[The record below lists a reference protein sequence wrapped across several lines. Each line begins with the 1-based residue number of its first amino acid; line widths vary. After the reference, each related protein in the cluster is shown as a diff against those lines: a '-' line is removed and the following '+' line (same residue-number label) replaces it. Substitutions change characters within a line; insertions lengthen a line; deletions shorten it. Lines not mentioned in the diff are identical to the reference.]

1 MGRRKNDNYDQGT
14 FSSDDD
20 DSYRERLRHEMEDEA
35 SLFQDPNKR
44 RRGMTKEQAI
54 YGYDWDSDDDSNNNR
69 AQRPRRSG
77 VKTDISHFVSASSKP
92 PSSKEQ
98 DEEDSDHAGHG
109 SESSADEKDNN
120 AEEDDDQSMRSDSGS
135 DRSMSSNEDQNDEDD
150 EDAEARREREAAFK
164 AARQREREEND
175 AWEDSHGGLNMM
187 SSSMGMRPGLGNGQP
202 TMETT
207 PAPSA
212 TTTTATPTATSA
224 KDPQPPTSNKSMA
237 ETFRKSLGLSAGSSS
252 PTTTSPSTSS
262 QRSRS
267 RANNSL
273 GAFMNRNNISRS
285 NEPSPSPGPSSPRPS
300 SPALHS
306 KPSKDGEHG
315 EQQQPTIAAKAIK
328 VSRDFGAFSKQGSG
342 IGLKLLKQMG
352 WKEGYGLGAGGS
364 GIVEP
369 IQSKLRP
376 TKMGLGFNGF
386 REKSA
391 QDRAE
396 EKRRGYAE
404 SEEDEDEGEGASK
417 RGKSKKGEKK
427 AQRDEAEAALPK
439 ADGWKRKPGR
449 EGKRKGPR
457 IEYKTAE
464 EIQREIESSD
474 QPMTAAT
481 APTQKILDMTGKQ
494 VRELTSA
501 SQISSLHGSMIEGE
515 RFPELRYNLD
525 LMASLSTT
533 DLEQVAR
540 RQKEDHARAQVLEC
554 ESQMA
559 QDRIAKDVLEM
570 DKLVKAMTISDQCI
584 TIAEDLRQSSTNTT
598 GTTAVDITEEQLV
611 AAFREPFDLLA
622 GLYFEEY
629 QRYSLDQVV
638 VAVLQES
645 VKALF
650 AHWDVLKNPRL
661 GSTLF
666 GQWKKLLKQ
675 SKVVYANSM
684 AGMETDDYDYPSP
697 RHGRG
702 GGGYGGP
709 ERMTAYESLLYQTWL
724 PKVRSAINNEWQ
736 PRDCDPMVELLEAWA
751 PPVLPKF
758 LQDNVITQLILP
770 KLRQEV
776 ATWSPRDPLLIHTWI
791 HPWLPILGEVRME
804 QELFGDIRRKFAAGL
819 TSWQVLDPS
828 ALQALAPWR
837 GVWDPTDM
845 ELLLLKSV
853 LPKLIEGLQAFEINP
868 RAQKLDV
875 LRAVLPWHTFF
886 PSTTF
891 SALLQ
896 NEFFPRW
903 HHVLYLWLTHPST
916 TDLDQV
922 SQWYLWWKDLFP
934 PALLH
939 DTGVTAG
946 FRKGLDMINQLMAGL
961 KVMPPAEPQR
971 ISYGPGSSG
980 GDKQGPSATSKSRQH
995 QQDTLG
1001 RLQANKHLVAASSI
1015 SFKDLVQDYA
1025 AQNSLLLVLT
1035 SKMHEGTGRPL
1046 YRLGGNSTGTSGGV
1060 LVHLTDEVAFIKSE
1074 EAGGA
1079 WVPISIE
1086 DLMVLAGGKGKAAAA
1101 GMR

>member
-1 MGRRKNDNYDQGT
+1 
-14 FSSDDD
+14 
-20 DSYRERLRHEMEDEA
+20 
-35 SLFQDPNKR
+35 
-44 RRGMTKEQAI
+44 MTKDQTI
-54 YGYDWDSDDDSNNNR
+54 YGYDWDDEDDSSNNKGRR
-69 AQRPRRSG
+69 ASSFRSR
-77 VKTDISHFVSASSKP
+77 TDISQFVTASSKP
-92 PSSKEQ
+92 SSSKEQ
-98 DEEDSDHAGHG
+98 DQDGSDHVDDG
-109 SESSADEKDNN
+109 SDSSADEKENRV
-120 AEEDDDQSMRSDSGS
+120 EDEDGDDSRSIRSDDNS
-135 DRSMSSNEDQNDEDD
+135 DTSMSSNEDEDE

-164 AARQREREEND
+164 AARQRDRDEND
-175 AWEDSHGGLNMM
+175 AWEDSHGGANRMLS
-187 SSSMGMRPGLGNGQP
+187 SSSMSMRPGLGIMGGSDQP
-202 TMETT
+202 MAETT
-207 PAPSA
+207 TTNAA
-212 TTTTATPTATSA
+212 ATTTATHDAQSTA
-224 KDPQPPTSNKSMA
+224 NKSMA

-252 PTTTSPSTSS
+252 PTTTSTSN
-262 QRSRS
+262 QRSRN

-273 GAFMNRNNISRS
+273 GAFMSRNNLSRS
-285 NEPSPSPGPSSPRPS
+285 NESSPSPGPSSPRPS
-300 SPALHS
+300 SPALS
-306 KPSKDGEHG
+306 KLSKEGG
-315 EQQQPTIAAKAIK
+315 EQPPVMVAKATK
-328 VSRDFGAFSKQGSG
+328 VSKDFGAFSKQGSG

-352 WKEGYGLGAGGS
+352 WKEGYGLGAGGT

-386 REKSA
+386 REKTA

-404 SEEDEDEGEGASK
+404 SEEEEEEEAV
-417 RGKSKKGEKK
+417 GKKKGEKGKKK
-427 AQRDEAEAALPK
+427 AGRDDAAAELPK
-439 ADGWKRKPGR
+439 ADGWKRKPGK
-449 EGKRKGPR
+449 GSKKGPK

-474 QPMTAAT
+474 QPMTGVSGGSVQ
-481 APTQKILDMTGKQ
+481 PQKILDMTGKQ

-501 SQISSLHGSMIEGE
+501 SQISSLYRMDNE
-515 RFPELRYNLD
+515 RFPELRHNLD
-525 LMASLSTT
+525 LMANLSLT

-540 RQKEDHARAQVLEC
+540 RQKEDHAREQVLER
-554 ESQMA
+554 ESQAIQDKIA
-559 QDRIAKDVLEM
+559 QDTLE
-570 DKLVKAMTISDQCI
+570 LERLTKAMTLSDQCVS
-584 TIAEDLRQSSTNTT
+584 IAEDLRQSSTDTT
-598 GTTAVDITEEQLV
+598 GAAAVELTEEQLV
-611 AAFREPFDLLA
+611 AAFQEPFDLLA

-629 QRYSLDQVV
+629 KKYNLDQVM
-638 VAVLQES
+638 VAVLQDS
-645 VKALF
+645 VKTMF

-666 GQWKKLLKQ
+666 GRWKNLLKQ

-684 AGMETDDYDYPSP
+684 VENGDFGYSSP

-702 GGGYGGP
+702 GYGARGEP
-709 ERMTAYESLLYQTWL
+709 ERMTAYESLLHQTWL
-724 PKVRSAINNEWQ
+724 PKVRSAINNEWK

-751 PPVLPKF
+751 PPILPQF

-776 ATWSPRDPLLIHTWI
+776 ANWNPRDPLLIHTWI
-791 HPWLPILGEVRME
+791 HPWLPVLGEARLE

-853 LPKLIEGLQAFEINP
+853 LPKLIEGFQTMEINP
-868 RAQKLDV
+868 RNQKLDM
-875 LRAVLPWHTFF
+875 LQAILPWHSFF
-886 PSTTF
+886 PGTTF

-896 NEFFPRW
+896 NEFFPKW

-916 TDLDQV
+916 TDLDQI
-922 SQWYLWWKDLFP
+922 SDWYQWWKSLFP
-934 PALLH
+934 PAILH

-961 KVMPPAEPQR
+961 KIMPPAEPQR
-971 ISYGPGSSG
+971 ISYGASSG
-980 GDKQGPSATSKSRQH
+980 SDKQRQSSASKGRQ
-995 QQDTLG
+995 QQDALG
-1001 RLQANKHLVAASSI
+1001 RLQTKKHLAAASSI

-1060 LVHLTDEVAFIKSE
+1060 LVHLTDELAFVKVE
-1074 EAGGA
+1074 EAGGT
-1079 WVPISIE
+1079 WMPIAIE
-1086 DLMVLAGGKGKAAAA
+1086 DLMVMAGGKGKAAAA